1 MIISSGKAEDVF
13 DDHQDCVDPVASTAK
28 FYVTVN
34 VLWLLLIIPVLYKE
48 QVNRGIF
55 CLTS

>member
-13 DDHQDCVDPVASTAK
+13 DDHQDCVDPVAK

-34 VLWLLLIIPVLYKE
+34 VLWLLLIIPVLYTE

-55 CLTS
+55 V

>member
-1 MIISSGKAEDVF
+1 MIISSGKVEDVF

-34 VLWLLLIIPVLYKE
+34 VLWLLLIIPVLYTE

-55 CLTS
+55 V